1 MKTLTF
7 ANKDTMPHLG
17 LGTWKSESGEVGA
30 AVQEAINVGYRHI
43 DCAAIYGNEAEI
55 GEALAETI
63 NHEVD
68 RKALWVTSKLW
79 NSDHK
84 AGDVEPALRKTLS
97 DLKLDYLDLYLM
109 HWPVALKPSVGFPES
124 ADDFLSLDEAP
135 LSATWE
141 AMEACVR
148 KGLCRHIGVSNFG
161 IANLKRLMEKAATKP
176 EMNQVELHPLLQ
188 QKELLD
194 FCREQGIHAT
204 AYSPLGSMDRPD
216 DFKKENEP
224 VPMEHPVIKNIADA
238 HEASPA
244 QILIAWALHR
254 DTAVIPK
261 SVKPEH
267 IRANF
272 EAAEIELSGEE
283 LSAIAGLDRSYRFI
297 DGNIWEQDGS
307 PYTTEWL
314 WRGNQ

>member
-1 MKTLTF
+1 MKTLTY
-7 ANKDTMPHLG
+7 ANGDAMPLLG
-17 LGTWKSESGEVGA
+17 LGTWKSEPGEVGA
-30 AVQEAINVGYRHI
+30 AVQEAIDVGYRHI

-55 GEALAETI
+55 GEALAQTI
-63 NHEVD
+63 DREVD

-84 AGDVEPALRKTLS
+84 PGDVEPALRTTLS

-124 ADDFLSLDEAP
+124 GDDFLSLDEVP

-161 IANLKRLMEKAATKP
+161 IANLKALMEKAEIKP

-188 QKELLD
+188 QNEVLD
-194 FCREQGIHAT
+194 FCRGQGVHVT
-204 AYSPLGSMDRPD
+204 AYSPLGSMDRPAG
-216 DFKKENEP
+216 FKKEDEP
-224 VPMEHPVIKNIADA
+224 VPMEHPVIKEIAGA

-244 QILIAWALHR
+244 QILIAWAIQR
-254 DTAVIPK
+254 GTAVIPK
-261 SVKPEH
+261 SVKPGH
-267 IRANF
+267 ILSNF
-272 EAAEIELSGEE
+272 KADEIQLSGDER
-283 LSAIAGLDRSYRFI
+283 SAIAELDRGYRFI
-297 DGNIWEQDGS
+297 DGKIWAMEGA
-307 PYTTEWL
+307 PYTTDWL
-314 WRGNQ
+314 WS